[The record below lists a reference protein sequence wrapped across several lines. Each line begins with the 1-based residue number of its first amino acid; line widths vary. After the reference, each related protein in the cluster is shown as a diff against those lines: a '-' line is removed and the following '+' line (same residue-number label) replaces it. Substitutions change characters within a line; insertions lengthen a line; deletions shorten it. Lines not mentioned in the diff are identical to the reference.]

1 MGPGRSARPLGEL
14 TPTWMSHP
22 LVMLV
27 AMTNL
32 LLTCERTLVL
42 HGDGTHECD
51 GEGRCGADPLAHEWS
66 VPCTDVGCGCA
77 RSVAA

>member
-1 MGPGRSARPLGEL
+1 
-14 TPTWMSHP
+14 
-22 LVMLV
+22 MLV